1 MKKEKITIKA
11 QKPTNSAVLQLVA
24 CKGGAHEKSF
34 KAKRK
39 KDKQALR
46 SENFTSYFLL
56 ENDKECFGK

>member
-11 QKPTNSAVLQLVA
+11 QKPTNLAVLQLVA

-46 SENFTSYFLL
+46 SENFTSYFFIR
-56 ENDKECFGK
+56 K

>member
-11 QKPTNSAVLQLVA
+11 QKPTNTAVLQLVA

-39 KDKQALR
+39 KDKQTLR
-46 SENFTSYFLL
+46 SENFTSYF
-56 ENDKECFGK
+56 FIGK

>member
-11 QKPTNSAVLQLVA
+11 QKPINTAVLQLVA

-39 KDKQALR
+39 KDKQTLR
-46 SENFTSYFLL
+46 SENFTSYF
-56 ENDKECFGK
+56 FIGK